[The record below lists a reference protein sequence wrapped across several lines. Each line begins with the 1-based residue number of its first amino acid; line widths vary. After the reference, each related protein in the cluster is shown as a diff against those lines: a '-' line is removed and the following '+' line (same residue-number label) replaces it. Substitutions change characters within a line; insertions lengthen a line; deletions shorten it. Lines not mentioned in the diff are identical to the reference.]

1 MKIMVP
7 MHLTWKFVQ
16 PCNNAQVVT
25 TTVPESELKSPT
37 PNRLSRD
44 RRTRTPRRRT
54 RMRQAVPMSLF
65 SFTDGV
71 VLFPLKYSI
80 VIKGGIMGVGLWGL

>member
-16 PCNNAQVVT
+16 PCNNAHVVT

-37 PNRLSRD
+37 PSRLSWEVGTAGRRD
-44 RRTRTPRRRT
+44 AGRGRVRRS
-54 RMRQAVPMSLF
+54 Q
-65 SFTDGV
+65 
-71 VLFPLKYSI
+71 
-80 VIKGGIMGVGLWGL
+80 

>member
-1 MKIMVP
+1 MMDTHHENYGSH
-7 MHLTWKFVQ
+7 HLTWKFVQ

-25 TTVPESELKSPT
+25 TTVPESVFLTPT
-37 PNRLSRD
+37 PNRLSWD
-44 RRTRTPRRRT
+44 RRTPRRRT

-71 VLFPLKYSI
+71 VLVPFPLKYSI
-80 VIKGGIMGVGLWGL
+80 VIDKR